1 MTTDPHNASNGN
13 LPEHDTVSF
22 EPRDISISSVLW
34 SLFYLAVTIVV
45 SLGLCVLFFKYTT
58 KYAESQ
64 DKPRPM
70 VRQQMSATDDM
81 NMSMPP
87 EPRLQGVPGHIS
99 DAQQDMRDKIAE
111 DTKANETYKW
121 IDEKGGVAQI
131 PVKEA
136 MKIIAEKGLPG
147 ASAPSQEKVAE
158 KSVEKKK

>member
-1 MTTDPHNASNGN
+1 MSTDRHSASNGN

-34 SLFYLAVTIVV
+34 SLVYLALTIVV
-45 SLGLCVLFFKYTT
+45 SLAICVYFLKFTT
-58 KYAESQ
+58 KFVASQ
-64 DKPRPM
+64 DTPRPM
-70 VRQQMSATDDM
+70 VRQQMSAADEM

-121 IDEKGGVAQI
+121 IDEKGGIAQI

-147 ASAPSQEKVAE
+147 VSALAP
-158 KSVEKKK
+158 EKKPEKK

>member
-1 MTTDPHNASNGN
+1 MSTDRHSASNGN

-22 EPRDISISSVLW
+22 EERDISIPSVLW
-34 SLFYLAVTIVV
+34 SLVYLALTIVV
-45 SLGLCVLFFKYTT
+45 SLAICVYFLKFTT
-58 KYAESQ
+58 KFVSSQ
-64 DKPRPM
+64 DTPRPM
-70 VRQQMSATDDM
+70 VRQQMSATDEM

-111 DTKANETYKW
+111 DTKANESYKW
-121 IDEKGGVAQI
+121 IDEKGGIAQI

-147 ASAPSQEKVAE
+147 TSAPAPEKNP
-158 KSVEKKK
+158 EKKK